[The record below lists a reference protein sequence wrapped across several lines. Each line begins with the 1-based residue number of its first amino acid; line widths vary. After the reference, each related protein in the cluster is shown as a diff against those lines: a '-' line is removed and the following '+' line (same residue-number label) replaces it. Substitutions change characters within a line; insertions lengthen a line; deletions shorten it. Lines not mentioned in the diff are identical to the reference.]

1 MARKERPV
9 TPDGRYLVARGVLKR
24 CTNPGLS
31 DQVRRKAVKLM
42 MQARMS
48 GDKEAVLAA
57 KTELGEAG
65 PVWWT
70 DGAPDYSGTAPGDT
84 PYESWWDSL
93 DEAEREA
100 GLAESRLKK

>member
-1 MARKERPV
+1 MSRKERPV

-24 CTNPGLS
+24 CTNPELP
-31 DQVRRKAVKLM
+31 DQVRRKAVKSM

-48 GDKEAVLAA
+48 GDKDAVLKA

-65 PVWWT
+65 PVWWN
-70 DGAPDYSGTAPGDT
+70 DGAPDYSGTAPGAS
-84 PYESWWDSL
+84 PYKDWWDSL
-93 DEAEREA
+93 DKAEHEA